1 MRISFRPILYDFPL
15 SQFVSSGKLKKHA
28 EFAEHFFGING
39 VAGHCTHSY
48 AVIAYYQHKMERNW
62 VTRSVPC
69 SEGSLIE
76 YKGENGKPTNIV
88 MMTESESK
96 KEREIKVS

>member
-1 MRISFRPILYDFPL
+1 MKISFRPITYGLPL

-28 EFAEHFFGING
+28 EHFFFFWING

-48 AVIAYYQHKMERNW
+48 AVIAYYQDKMERNW

-76 YKGENGKPTNIV
+76 YREENGKPTNTV
-88 MMTESESK
+88 LMTESENK
-96 KEREIKVS
+96 KEREIKDS